1 MLFEVWRR
9 NIFVLGDLL
18 RELIDVIKTT
28 FMSSRDVVIIEI
40 SVFLLTKVNQTNLPW
55 RGDILLTFFLE
66 EALDL
71 VDSVGLVF
79 LSKS

>member
-18 RELIDVIKTT
+18 WELIDVIKTT

>member
-1 MLFEVWRR
+1 MLFEV

-40 SVFLLTKVNQTNLPW
+40 SVFLLTKVNQTNLPR
-55 RGDILLTFFLE
+55 RGDILLTFLLE

>member
-40 SVFLLTKVNQTNLPW
+40 SVFLLTKVNQTNLPR
-55 RGDILLTFFLE
+55 RGDILLTFLLE